1 MMTWKKKRMMIP
13 SDRMNGREMM
23 TLLDTIGIPTDG
35 MTVVQATTD
44 IPVVE
49 EIPMEIVTD
58 ALHTDVTVLTDLPMA
73 GTVIHAVEEIP
84 SVIVIPVVEEIFQEI
99 ARTGLPMEEI
109 VTALT
114 DLHLEETETAIHV
127 VEETSQEIAR
137 TGLPTTEETALT
149 D

>member
-73 GTVIHAVEEIP
+73 GTVTTDHH
-84 SVIVIPVVEEIFQEI
+84 
-99 ARTGLPMEEI
+99 LEEI

-137 TGLPTTEETALT
+137 TGLPTTEG
-149 D
+149 